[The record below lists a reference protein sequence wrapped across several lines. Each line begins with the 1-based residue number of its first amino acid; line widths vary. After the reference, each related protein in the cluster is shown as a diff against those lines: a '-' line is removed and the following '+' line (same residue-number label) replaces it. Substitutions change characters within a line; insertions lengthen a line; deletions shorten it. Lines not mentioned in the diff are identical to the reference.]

1 MEQNK
6 CNSVKSEW
14 FQITNECLLLEEREE
29 SYSFSKQYSIMAD
42 SVYHNPTT
50 VQLGELESNW
60 NDTRTEFIMKWFE
73 QMINS
78 HWNWSKIGRNYSE
91 LHFQINYQ
99 L

>member
-6 CNSVKSEW
+6 CNSVKNEW
-14 FQITNECLLLEEREE
+14 FEIATECLLLVEKEKI
-29 SYSFSKQYSIMAD
+29 YSVPKQYSIMAD

-60 NDTRTEFIMKWFE
+60 NDTRTEFIMKWFK

-78 HWNWSKIGRNYSE
+78 HWKWSKIVRN
-91 LHFQINYQ
+91 
-99 L
+99 